1 MTVVM
6 CSIPSFSAFSLASTP
21 MSQCSSQASSRN
33 NSMLSPDIGIASAFE
48 ESPTSTSEVVI
59 RQRLKWRERQQTPEP
74 MTSPKNTRD
83 KQDYEVV

>member
-1 MTVVM
+1 
-6 CSIPSFSAFSLASTP
+6 
-21 MSQCSSQASSRN
+21 
-33 NSMLSPDIGIASAFE
+33 MLSPDIGIASAFE